1 MRYPMSVH
9 DISGLAR
16 RSAALMRQRLGARG
30 DTLKQTLR
38 QRGRSRPPKIR
49 PAAQDQA
56 LADKLAD
63 PQRRGLRGD
72 NARRYPKGRRVVN
85 HLAPLGAA
93 DRRWRLF
100 LSIAASM
107 SFAFLVTVAGVIAV
121 LRWRGYL

>member
-1 MRYPMSVH
+1 MSVH

-38 QRGRSRPPKIR
+38 QRGRRLPRPSRRAAAELAIAEQM
-49 PAAQDQA
+49 AAQPR
-56 LADKLAD
+56 LRLRRD
-63 PQRRGLRGD
+63 P
-72 NARRYPKGRRVVN
+72 ARLDHPGRLVVN

>member
-1 MRYPMSVH
+1 MSVH

-38 QRGRSRPPKIR
+38 QRGRRLPRKIR
-49 PAAQDQA
+49 RAAEE
-56 LADKLAD
+56 LAMAEKMAD
-63 PQRRGLRGD
+63 HPRLRLRLD
-72 NARRYPKGRRVVN
+72 NARLDHLGRLVVN